1 MYGYNLIFTP
11 IKKSDCLEEAVLTHT
26 VEECGIIQHY
36 KGSDHIG
43 QSECHRVSAHGL
55 LLCPTFF
62 PPLLSFSTVFQ
73 MVTVIYLDRPSLF
86 LPLFFLKGVDG

>member
-1 MYGYNLIFTP
+1 MPVLTSAPYPCISFLKYATP
-11 IKKSDCLEEAVLTHT
+11 LYIHQKYDYLEDPVLTHS

-62 PPLLSFSTVFQ
+62 PPLVSFS
-73 MVTVIYLDRPSLF
+73 LSSKWL
-86 LPLFFLKGVDG
+86 L